1 MLDRDILISESIEL
15 EHSRFKDSY
24 PDKKRKVLLAGG
36 GGYIGLCIANLL
48 AAADINVLILD
59 NFIYDHS
66 KSIYSSLLNDKIT
79 FLNHD
84 LRNDLPKNLIDAN
97 NITDVVIL
105 AGLVGDPIT
114 KKYPNLSDQINNLA
128 IQNFLNQLNGHNLN
142 KVIFISTCSNYG
154 LIKDGERADEDF
166 SLNPLSLYAKDKVRN
181 EKFIISNSDN
191 FDFSATILRF
201 ATAFGAAPRMRF
213 DLTVNE
219 FIYDA
224 YTKKSLE
231 VYDADTWRPYC
242 HVKDFARLIHMV
254 LIMDIQKT
262 NYQIFNAGGD
272 ANNLTK
278 RDIVEIIRKYV
289 PDLNVD
295 YVDGGNDPR
304 NYVVDFTKVREVLYF
319 EPIWTVDKGIE
330 ELFKFLKNNLYSDV
344 ESDRNFYGNYNILN
358 GS

>member
-1 MLDRDILISESIEL
+1 MLNRDILISESIESEFL
-15 EHSRFKDSY
+15 RFKDNY
-24 PDKKRKVLLAGG
+24 PHKNRKVLLAGG
-36 GGYIGLCIANLL
+36 GGYIGLCIANAL
-48 AAADINVLILD
+48 AEAEIDVLILD
-59 NFIYDHS
+59 NFIYDHA
-66 KSIYSSLLNDKIT
+66 KSIYSSLLNKKII
-79 FLNHD
+79 FINHD
-84 LRNDLPKNLIDAN
+84 LRNDLPKTFIDEN
-97 NITDVVIL
+97 NVTDVVIL

-114 KKYPNLSDQINNLA
+114 KKYPNLSSEINNLA
-128 IQNFLNQLNGHNLN
+128 IQSFLKQLNGNNLN
-142 KVIFISTCSNYG
+142 KVIFVSTCSNYG
-154 LIKDGERADEDF
+154 LIKDGEKADENF
-166 SLNPLSLYAKDKVRN
+166 SLNPLSLYAEDKVHN

-224 YTKKSLE
+224 YTKKRLE

-242 HVKDFARLIHMV
+242 HVRDFARLIHRV
-254 LIMDIQKT
+254 LVMDIKKT

-278 RDIVEIIRKYV
+278 RNIVEIIKKYI
-289 PDLNVD
+289 PDLNVE

-304 NYVVDFTKVREVLYF
+304 NYIVDFTKVREELYF
-319 EPIWTVDKGIE
+319 EPLWTVDNGIE
-330 ELFKFLKNNLYSDV
+330 ELIGFLNNNLYSDV